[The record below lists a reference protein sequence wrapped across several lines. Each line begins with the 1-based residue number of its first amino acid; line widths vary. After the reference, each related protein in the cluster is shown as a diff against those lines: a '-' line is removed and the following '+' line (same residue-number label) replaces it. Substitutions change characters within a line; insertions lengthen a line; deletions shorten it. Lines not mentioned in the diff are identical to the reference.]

1 MCSYVYI
8 RRMKTK
14 MMQTCEV
21 LVEMD
26 ARDLARVH
34 IKKHPF
40 SPEFNEPKYI
50 VSQSFAGL
58 FTDFTPIILFNNYWR
73 QEWMDAA
80 AWYNFLKY
88 KNCYD

>member
-1 MCSYVYI
+1 
-8 RRMKTK
+8 MKTK

-40 SPEFNEPKYI
+40 SPEFNKRKYRMSLR
-50 VSQSFAGL
+50 VPDTTL
-58 FTDFTPIILFNNYWR
+58 VYLFNNYLR
-73 QEWMDAA
+73 QELMDAVV
-80 AWYNFLKY
+80 WQDFLKY
-88 KNCYD
+88 QKCHD